1 MPHIHQVA
9 TITSKGQITLPKPIR
24 QALGIDV
31 GDQVAFDFN
40 GQSITVS
47 RVEAHGH
54 SDPAIAQFLA
64 LLERD
69 LEAGKNI
76 MPLSSGLASSLQK
89 ALKYPVDLNEEIDG
103 DVSL

>member
-1 MPHIHQVA
+1 MSYIHQVA

-31 GDQVAFDFN
+31 GDQIAFDFN

-47 RVEAHGH
+47 RVEAHEH

-64 LLERD
+64 MLERD
-69 LEAGKNI
+69 LEAGKNVI
-76 MPLSSGLASSLQK
+76 PLSSGLASSLQK
-89 ALKYPVDLNEEIDG
+89 ALKYPVDLNKEIDG